1 MCDQLVSFD
10 DLKVLTSS
18 SSKFHLISRN
28 QTILNK
34 YEASYHYV
42 CLISY
47 TNILSSYMTSY
58 YHHS

>member
-18 SSKFHLISRN
+18 SSKFHLKVKESHLISRN

-34 YEASYHYV
+34 YEASV
-42 CLISY
+42 PLCLFD
-47 TNILSSYMTSY
+47 
-58 YHHS
+58 